1 MNAIVS
7 FLQWV
12 SGKRV
17 TVISAFLIALALI
30 VGAGAVGV
38 RAQEAKADDKKADD
52 KKAADAK
59 PPHQSQCET
68 CHVGIES
75 MHANKSDIACVDCH
89 GGNDTATSKEAA
101 HVLPRK
107 GSVFANGK
115 RPTDSYSYLNLES
128 TEFIRFLNPS
138 DLRVADKSCGDCH
151 GDIVKSVRN
160 SIMATNAMAH
170 GAVFYNNGALAS
182 KVPIYGEGYDAK
194 GKPAALFPDPA
205 PTREAQDRGAM
216 PQLHPHPQFEATKI
230 TDPLRVAEVNN
241 NEFGDR
247 GPGTGGRIA
256 AVYLN
261 VLKTR
266 LNDPTLWFLG
276 VNKIGGDFRGS
287 GCSACHI
294 IYANS
299 RDEASGEYAQFG
311 NKAISVSA
319 DPTIHGKAGF
329 PIKHQLTQ
337 VIPAMQCLTCHYHQG
352 NGSLDTY
359 VGAVWWDR
367 ESDADFMKKYKGEDE
382 YGPGQSSIWDHN
394 AEATHTQFEDY
405 HAHGW
410 NIMKVYKRDEKGL
423 LRDAANNLVS
433 DTDPDKFKKAV
444 HLKDIH
450 FEKGLDCIDC
460 QTEQNAHGDGNLYAQ
475 MTDAIEIRCED
486 CHGSVDKRATLL
498 TSGMGASGGH
508 KLKKVDT
515 PFGGKQFEVNA
526 AGDIIEHSMKDPNRS
541 WVVKQVVD
549 IINPLSPVYN
559 PRAAYAKLVLTD
571 GKIGSGTSGPEAL
584 AHSNTKIM
592 CFTCHSSWQTTCSGC
607 HLPLD
612 VNVKSRDLHYD
623 PQFSRAYAPYW
634 RQVIRTDLYYF
645 GIGTYNQGKTV
656 WPFRPAS
663 STIVSAKDGDRNNV
677 VHQQPL
683 VSTPGFTN
691 EAMTPHP
698 PHTVRGAETKQCADC
713 HVSDDNS
720 NNARIA
726 SALGFG
732 VNALNFLGEFAY
744 VADNGHGLTGVKVT
758 EGDEPQP
765 VIGSSFEKILYP
777 EAYDKF
783 EKGGR
788 RLTVSHSRMASK
800 IVGLAMRG
808 EFMITAEGSA
818 GFKLY
823 DIANINNKQFAQRIV
838 QHVNSPLGEGSH
850 VPSPDAT
857 SIYFTASS
865 PMSLDRIG
873 LQGNMEQK
881 IHELFRYA
889 LATDRKDGFLLIDV
903 NTLTD
908 ADPENNFLRAKVRFN
923 PDGQLTGAVKVRPWG
938 HYAYVVSETTG
949 LSVVDINSPL
959 SPRLVYHSAP
969 GELDGA
975 RAIEVQLRY
984 AFVLDRSGMKT
995 FDITNPEQP
1004 RLVPGAAVAMPDAR
1018 GLTIFR
1024 TKALVAAG
1032 KQGLAVI
1039 DVSNPE
1045 RPGAPQMFDA
1055 GGKLNDSYDVQVAE
1069 TNVSYFAYVAD
1080 GKNGMQIVSLIE
1092 PDNPGYLG
1100 FAPDITVMK
1109 LVASFPTHGRAVA
1122 IAEPTVRDRYVD
1134 ESGNQISVTNRLG
1147 SRPFNADEIHSILF
1161 YPDGKLLKVNNNPP
1175 SALLKPKDADTVAAN
1190 KP

>member
-1 MNAIVS
+1 MNSIGS
-7 FLQWV
+7 ILQ
-12 SGKRV
+12 RV
-17 TVISAFLIALALI
+17 ASRRTALIPAFLVALALLL
-30 VGAGAVGV
+30 GAGAVVV
-38 RAQEAKADDKKADD
+38 RAQEAKADDKKAAE
-52 KKAADAK
+52 KKA
-59 PPHQSQCET
+59 PHQSQCES

-89 GGNDTATSKEAA
+89 GGNDTSTSKEAA
-101 HVLPRK
+101 HVQPRK
-107 GSVFANGK
+107 GSVFANGA
-115 RPTDSYSYLNLES
+115 RPGDSYSYLNLES
-128 TEFIRFLNPS
+128 TEFVRFLNPS
-138 DLRVADKSCGDCH
+138 DLRVAEKSCGDCH
-151 GDIVKSVRN
+151 GDIVKSVRT
-160 SIMATNAMAH
+160 SIMATNTMAH
-170 GAVFYNNGALAS
+170 GAVFYNNGAIGS
-182 KVPIYGEGYDAK
+182 KVPIYGEAYDEK
-194 GKPAALFPDPA
+194 SRPAAQFPDPP
-205 PTREAQDRGAM
+205 PTREAQDRGAL
-216 PQLHPHPQFEATKI
+216 PQLHPHPQFDVTKI
-230 TDPLRVAEVNN
+230 TDPLRIAEVNN
-241 NEFGDR
+241 PELGDR

-276 VNKIGGDFRGS
+276 VNKNGGDFRGS
-287 GCSACHI
+287 GCSGCHI

-311 NKAISVSA
+311 NKALSASA
-319 DPTIHGKAGF
+319 DPAIHGKAGF

-352 NGSLDTY
+352 NGALDTY
-359 VGAVWWDR
+359 IGAVWWDR
-367 ESDADFMKKYKGEDE
+367 ESDADFIKKYKGEDE
-382 YGPGQSSIWDHN
+382 YGPGQMSIWDHN
-394 AEATHTQFEDY
+394 SEAKNTQFEDY

-410 NIMKVYKRDEKGL
+410 NIMKIYKRDEKGL
-423 LRDAANNLVS
+423 LLDAKNNIVPDS
-433 DTDPDKFKKAV
+433 DPDKFKKAV

-460 QTEQNAHGDGNLYAQ
+460 HTEQDVHGDGNLYAQ

-486 CHGSVDKRATLL
+486 CHGSVEKRATLL
-498 TSGMGASGGH
+498 TSGMGQSGGH

-515 PFGGKQFEVNA
+515 PFGGKQFEVND
-526 AGDIIEHSMKDPNRS
+526 AGQIIEHSMKDPNRS

-549 IINPLSPVYN
+549 VINPASPDYN
-559 PRAAYAKLVLTD
+559 PRAAYAKLVLRT
-571 GKIGSGTSGPEAL
+571 GAIGSGTSGQEAL
-584 AHSNTKIM
+584 AHSNSKIM

-612 VNVKSRDLHYD
+612 VNVKSRDIHYD
-623 PQFSRAYAPYW
+623 PQFSKAFAPYW
-634 RQVIRTDLYYF
+634 RQVIRTDLYFF

-663 STIVSAKDGDRNNV
+663 STIVSAKDGDRNNI

-683 VSTPGFTN
+683 VSTPGFSN

-698 PHTVRGAETKQCADC
+698 PHTVRTTETKQCADC
-713 HVSDDNS
+713 HVSEDNS

-726 SALGFG
+726 SSLGFG

-744 VADNGHGLTGVKVT
+744 IAENGHSITAVKVT

-765 VIGSSFEKILYP
+765 VIGSNFDKVLYP
-777 EAYDKF
+777 ESYAKF

-788 RLTVSHSRMASK
+788 KLTTSHRRLAPK

-808 EFMITAEGSA
+808 EYVITAEGSA

-823 DIANINNKQFAQRIV
+823 DVANINNKQFAQRIV
-838 QHVNSPLGEGSH
+838 QHVNSPLGEGSVVH
-850 VPSPDAT
+850 SPDAT
-857 SIYFTASS
+857 SIYFPSSS
-865 PMSLDRIG
+865 PMSLDRTG
-873 LQGNMEQK
+873 MPENMEQR
-881 IHELFRYA
+881 IHELYRYA
-889 LATDRKDGFLLIDV
+889 FATDRKDGFMLIDV

-908 ADPENNFLRAKVRFN
+908 ADPENNVLRAKVRFN

-938 HYAYVVSETTG
+938 HYAYVVSEQTG
-949 LSVVDINSPL
+949 LSVIDINNPL
-959 SPRLVYHSAP
+959 SPRLAYHSAP

-975 RAIEVQLRY
+975 RAVEVQLRY

-1004 RLVPGAAVAMPDAR
+1004 RLIPGAAVAMPDAR

-1032 KQGLAVI
+1032 KQGLAII
-1039 DVSNPE
+1039 DVANPE
-1045 RPGAPQMFDA
+1045 HPGAPQIFDA

-1080 GKNGMQIVSLIE
+1080 GKNGMQIVALIE
-1092 PDNPGYLG
+1092 TDNPGYQG
-1100 FAPDITVMK
+1100 FAPDITSPR
-1109 LVASFPTHGRAVA
+1109 LVASFPTHGRAMA
-1122 IAEPTVRDRYVD
+1122 IAEPTIRDRYVD
-1134 ESGNQISVTNRLG
+1134 ESGNQIAVTNRIG
-1147 SRPFNADEIHSILF
+1147 SRPFNADEIHNVLF

-1175 SALLKPKDADTVAAN
+1175 TALLKPKDADTVAT
-1190 KP
+1190 KR